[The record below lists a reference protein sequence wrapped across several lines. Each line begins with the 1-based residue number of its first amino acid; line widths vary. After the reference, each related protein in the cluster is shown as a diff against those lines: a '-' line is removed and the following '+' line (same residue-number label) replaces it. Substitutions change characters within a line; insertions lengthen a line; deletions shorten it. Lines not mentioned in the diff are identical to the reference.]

1 MPVSYTEGGRALFHF
16 EAPDFWTVRAG
27 GPQELAGPDADDAPR
42 PVARVI
48 GLEPTAEP
56 HVWMGFVSPV
66 GISDLEGGVA
76 YLAEIGPH
84 LVKSPEVTRRKDT
97 VLNGMPA
104 RVIAGT
110 GRRRGRG
117 VEFTATV
124 VDLPNGRV
132 AVSVVVFEAGAN
144 TQLVADVNAVLAS
157 LRAAR

>member
-1 MPVSYTEGGRALFHF
+1 
-16 EAPDFWTVRAG
+16 
-27 GPQELAGPDADDAPR
+27 
-42 PVARVI
+42 
-48 GLEPTAEP
+48 
-56 HVWMGFVSPV
+56 
-66 GISDLEGGVA
+66 
-76 YLAEIGPH
+76 
-84 LVKSPEVTRRKDT
+84 
-97 VLNGMPA
+97 MPA